1 MSKYQLPGDLGL
13 IIDLAL
19 TEDIGDG
26 DITSLLIPEDCS
38 VEAHIICKE
47 NAILCGIPWVREV
60 YKKIDN
66 SIRIEWNFEEGTCVE
81 VGDSVASITGQ
92 ARTILT
98 GERTSLN
105 FLQTLS
111 GTATIVREY
120 LIALK
125 GTKTK
130 LLDTRKTLP
139 GLREAQKYA
148 VKVAG
153 GTNHRRGLYD
163 AYLVKENHIKSCGS
177 ISKALAEARRIN
189 PNKFLEVEVQN
200 IDEFKEAVCSKPDM
214 IMLDNFQLSDLKKAV
229 AINSGCVK
237 LEVSGGVDLDSLANI
252 ARTGVD
258 YISVGALTKHCRAID
273 YSLLLT

>member
-1 MSKYQLPGDLGL
+1 MSKYPLPGDLGL

-26 DITSLLIPEDCS
+26 DITSLLISEDCS
-38 VEAHIICKE
+38 AKAHIICKE
-47 NAILCGIPWVREV
+47 NAILCGTPWVSEV

-66 SIRIEWNFEEGTCVE
+66 SIQIEWNFEEGTCVE
-81 VGDSVASITGQ
+81 VGDAVASITGQ